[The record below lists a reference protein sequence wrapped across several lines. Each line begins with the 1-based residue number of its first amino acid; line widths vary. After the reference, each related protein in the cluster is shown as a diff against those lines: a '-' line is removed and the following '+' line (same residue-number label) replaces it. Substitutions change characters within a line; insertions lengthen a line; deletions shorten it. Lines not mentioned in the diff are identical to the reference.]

1 MANVIKHKRGSG
13 SDPVASDL
21 VVGEVAI
28 RTDVGKLFTKMDNG
42 SVAEIAGGGSDIAI
56 NTLSA
61 SSGTGGGS
69 ATFNGSAFRFTLSA
83 PPSVSAQQLLV
94 SINGVIQKP
103 VPGTG
108 QPSEGFSVDGTD
120 IILGDAPEAGSD
132 FFIITFKSLGVS
144 EPADNSVTSAKIA
157 DGAIVN
163 ADINASAAIA
173 GSKISPAFTSDISIT
188 NTSPTISFVDSN
200 HNPDFMIR
208 NADGGLIFNDTTNQ
222 ANRLVINTDGHI
234 DVTGN
239 LDVGSGLDVTG
250 AITATGN
257 VEIGSSVTNQFSHK
271 LCIEDT
277 GGSIFYA
284 QHSTSGIQLK
294 LNLDNTNNVA
304 LFGTVSSDDLQFV
317 TANNNALRIDS
328 SGRLLV
334 GSTSTQTIGGNSHP
348 LVQLNVNSNQQV
360 LTLARFED
368 NSGGPT
374 LVLGKSR
381 ASSAGNY
388 TSVQDGD
395 SLGSIQFSGADGTD
409 LISVGASIEAK
420 VNGTPGSNDMP
431 GILTFSTTAD
441 GASSPTSAMT
451 IDSSGDVLIGTNSSV
466 NVASSSPALLQVE
479 HASGNISAAFYST
492 ANAAGPAGVLALGH
506 ARGGSTGAL
515 VDDDVVG
522 EIRFAGG
529 DGSDINTQAA
539 LIQAKID
546 GSPSSN
552 NMPTDLIFFTN
563 SGGQSVGQRMI
574 IHKNGDI
581 GAPTG
586 DNVHDASDERLKEN
600 IIELSDCLNKINQLK
615 PISYNYKTGWN
626 KYTEGKTKYGFGAQ
640 TTQKVDEL
648 LIESFSD
655 EDVDLNGV
663 KISNILRVNEK
674 FIIPM
679 LVKAIQELSA
689 KVEALEAN

>member
-208 NADGGLIFNDTTNQ
+208 NADGALIFNDTTNQ

-250 AITATGN
+250 AITGTGDLTIDTDTLHVDSSN
-257 VEIGSSVTNQFSHK
+257 NRVGIGTTSPSGGK
-271 LCIEDT
+271 LHIAHGNEFGLFTSGPFNFQAKFESTDAEAAIVIEDVN
-277 GGSIFYA
+277 
-284 QHSTSGIQLK
+284 STTDYNRIGVIGNEMQFIV
-294 LNLDNTNNVA
+294 NNSPA
-304 LFGTVSSDDLQFV
+304 LH
-317 TANNNALRIDS
+317 IDS
-328 SGRLLV
+328 SQRLLV
-334 GSTSTQTIGGNSHP
+334 GTTTLIVTGTERPLQIQNTGGPKIALGRNDDSISDGNTIGGIEFYGNDFD
-348 LVQLNVNSNQQV
+348 QGFVN
-360 LTLARFED
+360 T
-368 NSGGPT
+368 
-374 LVLGKSR
+374 
-381 ASSAGNY
+381 
-388 TSVQDGD
+388 
-395 SLGSIQFSGADGTD
+395 
-409 LISVGASIEAK
+409 ASII
-420 VNGTPGSNDMP
+420 VNAAGTHNNNDKPTRMQ
-431 GILTFSTTAD
+431 FFTTSD
-441 GASSPTSAMT
+441 
-451 IDSSGDVLIGTNSSV
+451 N
-466 NVASSSPALLQVE
+466 ASSSTERMRINP
-479 HASGNISAAFYST
+479 SGFVCIGTDDDIIFNHGATGDDGVVFD
-492 ANAAGPAGVLALGH
+492 PAG
-506 ARGGSTGAL
+506 T
-515 VDDDVVG
+515 
-522 EIRFAGG
+522 
-529 DGSDINTQAA
+529 
-539 LIQAKID
+539 IQATRTSDQCMILNRRGTD
-546 GSPSSN
+546 GTILSFHN
-552 NMPTDLIFFTN
+552 DGVCVGYVGF
-563 SGGQSVGQRMI
+563 SGGTTTYSPNCSDRTLKKNFGDWTEDTLSLFKDLTPQTFNFLTEQDNDTK
-574 IHKNGDI
+574 HKGFIAQNEVDKFPE
-581 GAPTG
+581 AYP
-586 DNVHDASDERLKEN
+586 
-600 IIELSDCLNKINQLK
+600 KIRDD
-615 PISYNYKTGWN
+615 
-626 KYTEGKTKYGFGAQ
+626 KYWF
-640 TTQKVDEL
+640 D
-648 LIESFSD
+648 
-655 EDVDLNGV
+655 
-663 KISNILRVNEK
+663 
-674 FIIPM
+674 PM
-679 LVKAIQELSA
+679 AMVPYLMKALQEA
-689 KVEALEAN
+689 VARIEALEAK